1 MAWTVASNSSPD
13 WPNQI
18 PHALLLSELATDSS
32 AKTLVYDTDVK
43 PLVASKPMLI
53 LAVYFE
59 IVTTATAGNRA
70 FAVDLTDTAGT
81 ILYRAPASAVTAA
94 SLTRKYAF
102 GQGLTVG
109 AITLN
114 ALVSNQEQLPAGLML
129 FSGLKLKVWDT
140 AAIAAGA
147 DDMTLHV
154 LLRAP

>member
-13 WPNQI
+13 WPNQT
-18 PHALLLSELATDSS
+18 PHALVLSELAVDSS

-53 LAVYFE
+53 VAVWFDFAAN
-59 IVTTATAGNRA
+59 ATVGNRA
-70 FAVDLTDTAGT
+70 FAVDLTDTAGN
-81 ILYRAPASAVTAA
+81 ILVRAPGSAVTIATQ
-94 SLTRKYAF
+94 TRKYLF

-114 ALVSNQEQLPAGLML
+114 ALVSNQEQLPTGLML
-129 FSGLKLKVWDT
+129 SAGLKLKVWDT